1 MNFGNLKYK
10 RRVIQVHTSSAIVL
24 PVIFVRA
31 LGLKKGDT
39 VIIQAGPKNTVI
51 LSKMEAEK

>member
-1 MNFGNLKYK
+1 MNYGNLKYK

-31 LGLKKGDT
+31 LGLTKGDIV
-39 VIIQAGPKNTVI
+39 VIKAGPNNTLI
-51 LSKMEAEK
+51 ITCEEAEK